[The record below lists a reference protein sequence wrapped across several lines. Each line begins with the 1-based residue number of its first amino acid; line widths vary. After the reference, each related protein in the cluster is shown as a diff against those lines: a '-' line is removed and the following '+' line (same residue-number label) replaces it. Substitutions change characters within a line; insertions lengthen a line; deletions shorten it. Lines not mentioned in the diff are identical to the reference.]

1 MLARDN
7 KIVSNENTSKK
18 YVINP
23 KITTMKQSYIKSM
36 SDSALIQTYIGIDVF
51 GTKMS
56 K

>member
-36 SDSALIQTYIGIDVF
+36 SDSALNSNLYRNRCIWD
-51 GTKMS
+51 
-56 K
+56 